1 MSLVSCSAL
10 LVFLLLLLQPSCQ
23 RPPPYAPS
31 PQFKHRF
38 NISQPISYL
47 QSKSPSYHI
56 KSRFDFQSVNLA
68 LNQEWIELDL
78 FHHGLAQFSAKEFEE
93 AGLDAED
100 RFLIQF
106 MADQEVSHATVLS
119 NMLGRQYIYVFFISS
134 SRAAKQCQYRYP
146 FKTVKEFIDFC
157 QKLTRWGESGVYGF
171 LSFLENPNSAQ
182 ILLQSIVTEA
192 RQQMVDIP
200 FLTGTD
206 DLMQK
211 RCVFLDD
218 GYDIPHVQIFRQF
231 EGLFPMP
238 IYHVPGIPQSWAWT
252 LLHPYLVSCPRT
264 NPYIEFDI
272 FPRLEILNNPDP
284 FQVDSRPPAI
294 TNNRT
299 SLSLPGRRVSFRFE
313 KPGKVVG
320 PNGDYKTLSHSK
332 SSRPKFAAW
341 ASRKFPA
348 SQMHLMKDYNVT
360 YSKLEDVD
368 EESATTIQPSGV
380 IFPGQVEY
388 PVINGT
394 MFIVLTDVNPNS
406 LIPLHPLSLMLG
418 KQTDLHVTPSN
429 ISALNQH
436 IVAGFLI
443 RPCSSFCRPCYVP
456 GRLIPDPCHPIM
468 NSRRWCSRGFTAP
481 L

>member
-1 MSLVSCSAL
+1 MLGSCVVEL
-10 LVFLLLLLQPSCQ
+10 LVFLLLLQPSCQ
-23 RPPPYAPS
+23 RPPPYVPS

-38 NISQPISYL
+38 NISQPASYL

-56 KSRFDFQSVNLA
+56 SSRFDFQSVNLA

-119 NMLGRQYIYVFFISS
+119 NMLGP
-134 SRAAKQCQYRYP
+134 RAAKQCQYRYP
-146 FKTVKEFIDFC
+146 FKTVKQFLDFC

-171 LSFLENPNSAQ
+171 LPFLENPNSAQ

-192 RQQMVDIP
+192 RQQM
-200 FLTGTD
+200 
-206 DLMQK
+206 
-211 RCVFLDD
+211 
-218 GYDIPHVQIFRQF
+218 IFRQF

-284 FQVDSRPPAI
+284 FQVDPRPPAI

-299 SLSLPGRRVSFRFE
+299 SLSRPGRRVRFRFE

-332 SSRPKFAAW
+332 SGRPKFAAW
-341 ASRKFPA
+341 AS
-348 SQMHLMKDYNVT
+348 HYNVT

-368 EESATTIQPSGV
+368 EESATTLQPTAEL
-380 IFPGQVEY
+380 FPGQVSY

-394 MFIVLTDVNPNS
+394 MFIVLTD
-406 LIPLHPLSLMLG
+406 
-418 KQTDLHVTPSN
+418 TDLHVTPSN

-436 IVAGFLI
+436 IVAG
-443 RPCSSFCRPCYVP
+443 PAMYQA
-456 GRLIPDPCHPIM
+456 D
-468 NSRRWCSRGFTAP
+468 
-481 L
+481 